1 MSYNKK
7 KLETY
12 LATILENTT
21 KDAEKFDENQPYTIL
36 PGGGSEMVLK
46 FHDGRSIKSTTPD
59 DGTETL
65 YVLGEGLK
73 ALNSFIQECLKD
85 TQFALQIGEKAL
97 ADHLNKMI
105 RNFYGDKS
113 IKHEE
118 VVKHEILKTLRSK
131 VEKWQVRVPLACLGL
146 NSCITIGDIE
156 YQPHEIGV
164 VHNTKRVIDH
174 KGPAEDP
181 NRGLQDQSAFLKVL
195 NEISQQGSAWDTF
208 EVESHEQRIVEVAR
222 QKLEAGISLI
232 RAFTHVFTP
241 YDLRYAF
248 GMPYELAGSP
258 VGFMAS
264 HQDRISITFDRKAC
278 FVPFSLNDQVLT
290 KLREI
295 CNFEKLA
302 LVCSNQ
308 WEELNSI
315 EQATRVATLWLS
327 RSVVPQTRAES
338 FTHCMIALERLLIVD
353 GEISTTEKLSERLS
367 LLIAD
372 DVDQRKAFFSLSKRL
387 YELRSKIVHSG
398 FDAIELSQLQEIEH
412 LTLSALVKCSYCLD
426 DYTTHEELKE
436 MLYHKKMS

>member
-164 VHNTKRVIDH
+164 VHNT
-174 KGPAEDP
+174 
-181 NRGLQDQSAFLKVL
+181 
-195 NEISQQGSAWDTF
+195 
-208 EVESHEQRIVEVAR
+208 
-222 QKLEAGISLI
+222 
-232 RAFTHVFTP
+232 RA
-241 YDLRYAF
+241 
-248 GMPYELAGSP
+248 
-258 VGFMAS
+258 
-264 HQDRISITFDRKAC
+264 
-278 FVPFSLNDQVLT
+278 
-290 KLREI
+290 
-295 CNFEKLA
+295 
-302 LVCSNQ
+302 
-308 WEELNSI
+308 
-315 EQATRVATLWLS
+315 
-327 RSVVPQTRAES
+327 
-338 FTHCMIALERLLIVD
+338 IA
-353 GEISTTEKLSERLS
+353 
-367 LLIAD
+367 
-372 DVDQRKAFFSLSKRL
+372 
-387 YELRSKIVHSG
+387 
-398 FDAIELSQLQEIEH
+398 
-412 LTLSALVKCSYCLD
+412 
-426 DYTTHEELKE
+426 
-436 MLYHKKMS
+436 